1 VTGQCWKE
9 KNKGDR
15 SMLKTEEQG

>member
-15 SMLKTEEQG
+15 SMLKTDEQG